1 MRCKKLDNLSTKR
14 KYECVIFSANSNKNY
29 IQEYLWMVKTTNTIY
44 RDLRIVPITNFAD
57 SLNNLSFKTAECLEW
72 VILKYAIWLT
82 VKCFA
87 WDIEIIYKINSS
99 VCGCHKALYNVGTI
113 ILSTSVLTD
122 R

>member
-1 MRCKKLDNLSTKR
+1 
-14 KYECVIFSANSNKNY
+14 
-29 IQEYLWMVKTTNTIY
+29 MVKTTNTIY

-57 SLNNLSFKTAECLEW
+57 SLNNLSFKTVECLEW

-113 ILSTSVLTD
+113 ILSTSVLID